1 MDGTITILA
10 MNVNNNTTV
19 TTDSHSYAITA
30 DCAIFGFS
38 DDALRVLIVRRA
50 IAPFAGS
57 WCLPGGAMS
66 DDETLEQT
74 AERLLLELVDVENIP
89 FRQVGTYSAPKRHPV
104 RRVVTTCFFALVRP
118 EDHIPSAQKYLDD
131 ARWCKLDEVPQLGF
145 DHSKLLADA
154 YHALQQE
161 LQQSP
166 LAFQLLPNTF
176 TLKEAQE
183 VYEAIIGEPLDRRN
197 FRRKILAYDFL
208 INTEEKKVGVKGGPE
223 LYRVDDTKLEN
234 HL

>member
-1 MDGTITILA
+1 MILA
-10 MNVNNNTTV
+10 MNVYNNTRV
-19 TTDSHSYAITA
+19 TTESRSFAVTA

-38 DDALRVLIVRRA
+38 EDALRVLIVRRA
-50 IAPFAGS
+50 VSPFAGH
-57 WCLPGGAMS
+57 WCLPGGAIS
-66 DDETLEQT
+66 EEETLEQT
-74 AERLLLELVDVENIP
+74 AKRLLLELVDVENIP
-89 FRQVGTYSAPKRHPV
+89 IRQVKTYSTPNRHPV
-104 RRVVTTCFFALVRP
+104 RRVVTTCFYALVRP
-118 EDHIPSAQKYLDD
+118 EDHVPSAQKYLDD

-145 DHSKLLADA
+145 DHNELLADA
-154 YHALQQE
+154 YHALRQE

-183 VYEAIIGEPLDRRN
+183 VYEAIIGEDLDRRN

-208 INTEEKKVGVKGGPE
+208 INTEEKKAGVKGGPE
-223 LYRVDDTKLEN
+223 LYRVDGTKLEN